1 MNTTGVDDRHVLIT
15 GGASG
20 IGLQTARTL
29 HGQGA
34 RLTLVDVDG
43 PRLEVVADELGASA
57 QVADVTDEQQLSAA
71 VAGGVDDHGELYA
84 AVNCAGTGTF
94 GPITDLPLEEWHRV
108 VELCLTGV
116 FLSIKHEAP
125 HLVEGGAVV
134 NIASLNARLA
144 AEGMAAYCAAK
155 AGVEMLT
162 KVAALELAPRSIRV
176 NAVAPGLIDTPLS
189 APLMQPPIRDE
200 YVDNT
205 PLGRPGTVEDVADAV
220 SFLCSPAS
228 RWISGDTLFADG
240 GAHLQRY
247 PRLRRLGEAPQ
258 A

>member
-1 MNTTGVDDRHVLIT
+1 MDTTGVDDRHVLIT

-34 RLTLVDVDG
+34 RLTLVDVDEPG
-43 PRLEVVADELGASA
+43 LEAVADELGADA
-57 QVADVTDEQQLSAA
+57 QVADVTDEAQLSAA
-71 VAGGVDDHGELYA
+71 VTGGVAAHGELYA

-94 GPITDLPLEEWHRV
+94 GTITDLPLEEWHRV
-108 VELCLTGV
+108 VDLCLTGV
-116 FLSIKHEAP
+116 FLSIKHQAP

-162 KVAALELAPRSIRV
+162 KVAALELAPRGIRV
-176 NAVAPGLIDTPLS
+176 NAVAPGLVDTPLS

-228 RWISGDTLFADG
+228 RWISGDVLLTDG

-247 PRLRRLGEAPQ
+247 PRLLRMAQAPQ

>member
-1 MNTTGVDDRHVLIT
+1 MDSSNLGDRHVLIT

-29 HGQGA
+29 QQQGA
-34 RLTLVDVDG
+34 RLTLLDVNA
-43 PRLEVVADELGASA
+43 PALEAAAEELGASS
-57 QVADVTDEQQLSAA
+57 QVADVTDEQQLADAVAAA
-71 VAGGVDDHGELYA
+71 VAANGELHA
-84 AVNCAGTGTF
+84 AVNGAGTGTF

-125 HLVEGGAVV
+125 HLAQGGAVV

-155 AGVEMLT
+155 AGVEMVT
-162 KVAALELAPRSIRV
+162 KVAALELAPRGIRV
-176 NAVAPGLIDTPLS
+176 NAVAPGLVDTPLS

-205 PLGRPGTVEDVADAV
+205 PLGRPGTVEDIADAV
-220 SFLCSPAS
+220 AFLCSPAS
-228 RWISGDTLFADG
+228 RWVNGDVLLTDG

-247 PRLRRLGEAPQ
+247 PRLLRMAEEQQ